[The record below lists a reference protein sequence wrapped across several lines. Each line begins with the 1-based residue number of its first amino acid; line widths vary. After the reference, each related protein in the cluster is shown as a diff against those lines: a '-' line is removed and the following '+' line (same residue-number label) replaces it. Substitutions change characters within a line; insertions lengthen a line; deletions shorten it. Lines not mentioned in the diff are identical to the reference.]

1 MMAHSSMLTHQSSIY
16 NFRTTV
22 DEDLSSL
29 KNESVPEEVLL
40 QVDSILKDSVG
51 HRNKSGLT
59 FPDVQV
65 RLWLAAT
72 FAKQDKVSNQ

>member
-51 HRNKSGLT
+51 QETNL
-59 FPDVQV
+59 V
-65 RLWLAAT
+65 
-72 FAKQDKVSNQ
+72 

>member
-1 MMAHSSMLTHQSSIY
+1 MLTCPDNKKTGDYMEILKS
-16 NFRTTV
+16 FCRTTV

-51 HRNKSGLT
+51 QETNL
-59 FPDVQV
+59 VQHFLMS
-65 RLWLAAT
+65 RCDYGWQPLLQSKT
-72 FAKQDKVSNQ
+72 R

>member
-1 MMAHSSMLTHQSSIY
+1 MMAHSSMLMMLYSSVVNTIY

-51 HRNKSGLT
+51 QETNL
-59 FPDVQV
+59 V
-65 RLWLAAT
+65 
-72 FAKQDKVSNQ
+72 